1 MVYFKTR
8 NKVTLHQ
15 LSVPAR
21 ISGLP
26 IQSFSRV
33 FVFARASKLGEKRP
47 LKSLN
52 ISGENLKAHVQP
64 AFRSLKGKILSKD
77 QTWRSELAEQEGE
90 GPSASCVALCRQP
103 LGRITPKESQRSCTG
118 KEEICPGSPL
128 PLTLL

>member
-77 QTWRSELAEQEGE
+77 QTWRSELSELEGKS
-90 GPSASCVALCRQP
+90 PSASWVALGRQP
-103 LGRITPKESQRSCTG
+103 IGRITSERKSKKLHR
-118 KEEICPGSPL
+118 
-128 PLTLL
+128 